1 MDEYAQRR
9 RIQQRRRIRRRR
21 KRIRAVLRIV
31 SLSIVLVALLVFAKQ
46 ISKLNL
52 GDLTWARKQSGVPEE
67 YVNEADTSP
76 DVPVF
81 REGDAL
87 REQMHKLAKK
97 DRDYQEIYDHYD
109 EYPES
114 LMLALSNNS
123 EMLDFVKGYLGA
135 EHVAN
140 GGLTRAECKA
150 DIPLLIQ
157 WDKRWGYAPYGN
169 SDVAI
174 SGCAPTCLS
183 MVVVG
188 LTGNTDITPE
198 AVAEYAEEA
207 GYYQKGTGTSWSL
220 MTEGCEHYG
229 IHGQELSLDRNVI
242 MKHLDAGEP
251 IICSMRPGIFTTAGH
266 FIVLVKEVDG
276 EIMVNDPNSKSRSKI
291 LWDYDTLADQISN
304 LWVFVKG

>member
-52 GDLTWARKQSGVPEE
+52 GGLTWARKQSGVLEE

-87 REQMHKLAKK
+87 REQIHKLAKK

-188 LTGNTDITPE
+188 LTGNTDITPA
-198 AVAEYAEEA
+198 AVAKYAEEA

-251 IICSMRPGIFTTAGH
+251 IICSMRPGNFTTAGH

-291 LWDYDTLADQISN
+291 LWDYDTLEGQIKN
-304 LWVFVKG
+304 LWGFAK

>member
-9 RIQQRRRIRRRR
+9 RIQQRRKIRRRR
-21 KRIRAVLRIV
+21 KRIRAVLRLICMTV
-31 SLSIVLVALLVFAKQ
+31 VLVALLVFAKQ

-52 GDLTWARKQSGVPEE
+52 GGLTWAEKSSGIPTG

-87 REQMHKLAKK
+87 REQIHKLAKK
-97 DRDYQEIYDHYD
+97 DRDYKDIYDHYD

-188 LTGNTDITPE
+188 LTGNTDITPA
-198 AVAEYAEEA
+198 AVAKYAEEA

-251 IICSMRPGIFTTAGH
+251 IICSMRPGNFTTAGH

-291 LWDYDTLADQISN
+291 LWDYDTLEGQIKN
-304 LWVFVKG
+304 LWGFAK

>member
-52 GDLTWARKQSGVPEE
+52 GDLTWARKQSGVLEE

-188 LTGNTDITPE
+188 LTGNTDITPA

-251 IICSMRPGIFTTAGH
+251 IICSMRPGNFTTEGH

-291 LWDYDTLADQISN
+291 LWDYDTLEGQIKN
-304 LWVFVKG
+304 LWGFTK

>member
-52 GDLTWARKQSGVPEE
+52 GGLTWARKQSGVLEE

-87 REQMHKLAKK
+87 REQIHKLAKK

-188 LTGNTDITPE
+188 LTGNTDITPA
-198 AVAEYAEEA
+198 AVAKYAEAA

-251 IICSMRPGIFTTAGH
+251 IICSMRPGNFTTAGH

-291 LWDYDTLADQISN
+291 LWDYDTLEGQIKN
-304 LWVFVKG
+304 LWGFAK

>member
-97 DRDYQEIYDHYD
+97 DRDYQEIYDHYG

-188 LTGNTDITPE
+188 LTGNTDITPA
-198 AVAEYAEEA
+198 AVDEYAEEA

-251 IICSMRPGIFTTAGH
+251 IICSMRPGNFTTAGH

-291 LWDYDTLADQISN
+291 LWDYDTLEGQIKN
-304 LWVFVKG
+304 LWGFTK

>member
-1 MDEYAQRR
+1 
-9 RIQQRRRIRRRR
+9 
-21 KRIRAVLRIV
+21 
-31 SLSIVLVALLVFAKQ
+31 
-46 ISKLNL
+46 
-52 GDLTWARKQSGVPEE
+52 
-67 YVNEADTSP
+67 
-76 DVPVF
+76 
-81 REGDAL
+81 
-87 REQMHKLAKK
+87 
-97 DRDYQEIYDHYD
+97 
-109 EYPES
+109 
-114 LMLALSNNS
+114 
-123 EMLDFVKGYLGA
+123 MLDFVKGYLGA

-188 LTGNTDITPE
+188 LTGNTDITPA
-198 AVAEYAEEA
+198 AVAKYAEEA

-251 IICSMRPGIFTTAGH
+251 IICSMRPGNFTTAGH

-291 LWDYDTLADQISN
+291 LWDYDTLEGQIKN
-304 LWVFVKG
+304 LWGFAK

>member
-188 LTGNTDITPE
+188 LTGNTDITPA

-207 GYYQKGTGTSWSL
+207 GYYQEGTGTSWSL

-251 IICSMRPGIFTTAGH
+251 IICSMRPGNFTTAGH

-291 LWDYDTLADQISN
+291 LWDYDTLEGQIKN
-304 LWVFVKG
+304 LWGFTK

>member
-1 MDEYAQRR
+1 M
-9 RIQQRRRIRRRR
+9 
-21 KRIRAVLRIV
+21 
-31 SLSIVLVALLVFAKQ
+31 
-46 ISKLNL
+46 
-52 GDLTWARKQSGVPEE
+52 
-67 YVNEADTSP
+67 NEADTSP

-87 REQMHKLAKK
+87 REQIHKLAKK
-97 DRDYQEIYDHYD
+97 DRDYKDIYDHYD

-123 EMLDFVKGYLGA
+123 EMLDFVKGYLST
-135 EHVAN
+135 EHVAS
-140 GGLTRAECKA
+140 GGLTREECEA

-188 LTGNTDITPE
+188 LTGNTDITPA

-251 IICSMRPGIFTTAGH
+251 IICSMRPGNFTTAGH

-291 LWDYDTLADQISN
+291 LWDYDTLEGQIKN
-304 LWVFVKG
+304 LWGFAK

>member
-9 RIQQRRRIRRRR
+9 RIQQRRKIRRRR
-21 KRIRAVLRIV
+21 KRIRAVLRLICMTV
-31 SLSIVLVALLVFAKQ
+31 VLVALLVFAKQ

-52 GDLTWARKQSGVPEE
+52 GGLTWAEKSSGIPTG

-87 REQMHKLAKK
+87 REQIHKLAKK

-188 LTGNTDITPE
+188 LTGNTDITPA
-198 AVAEYAEEA
+198 AVAKYAEEA

-251 IICSMRPGIFTTAGH
+251 IICSMRPGNFTTAGH

-291 LWDYDTLADQISN
+291 LWDYDTLEGQIKN
-304 LWVFVKG
+304 LWGFAK

>member
-52 GDLTWARKQSGVPEE
+52 GDLTWARKQSGVLEE

-174 SGCAPTCLS
+174 TGCAPTCLS

-188 LTGNTDITPE
+188 LTGNTDITPA

-251 IICSMRPGIFTTAGH
+251 IICSMRPGNFTTAGH

-291 LWDYDTLADQISN
+291 LWDYDTLEGQIKN
-304 LWVFVKG
+304 LWGFTK

>member
-1 MDEYAQRR
+1 M
-9 RIQQRRRIRRRR
+9 
-21 KRIRAVLRIV
+21 LRIV

-52 GDLTWARKQSGVPEE
+52 GDLTWARKQSGVLEE

-169 SDVAI
+169 GDVAI

-188 LTGNTDITPE
+188 LTGNTDITPA
-198 AVAEYAEEA
+198 AVAKYAEEA

-251 IICSMRPGIFTTAGH
+251 IICSMRPGNFTTTGH

-291 LWDYDTLADQISN
+291 LWDYDTLEGQIKN
-304 LWVFVKG
+304 LWGFTK

>member
-188 LTGNTDITPE
+188 LTGNTDITPA
-198 AVAEYAEEA
+198 AVAVYAEEA

-251 IICSMRPGIFTTAGH
+251 IICSMRPGNFTTAGH

-291 LWDYDTLADQISN
+291 LWDYDTLEGQIKN
-304 LWVFVKG
+304 LWGFTK

>member
-9 RIQQRRRIRRRR
+9 RIQQRRKIRRRR
-21 KRIRAVLRIV
+21 KRIRAVLRLICMTV
-31 SLSIVLVALLVFAKQ
+31 VLVALLVFAKQ

-52 GDLTWARKQSGVPEE
+52 GGLTWAEKSSGIPTG

-87 REQMHKLAKK
+87 REQIHKLAKK
-97 DRDYQEIYDHYD
+97 DSDYQEIYDHYD

-123 EMLDFVKGYLGA
+123 EMLDFVKGYLST
-135 EHVAN
+135 EHVAS
-140 GGLTRAECKA
+140 GGLTREECKA

-157 WDKRWGYAPYGN
+157 WDKRWGYATYGN

-188 LTGNTDITPE
+188 LTGNTEATPA
-198 AVAEYAEEA
+198 AVAAYAEEA
-207 GYYQKGTGTSWSL
+207 GYYQKGTGTSWSI

-251 IICSMRPGIFTTAGH
+251 IICSMRPGNFTTAGH

-276 EIMVNDPNSKSRSKI
+276 KIMVNDPNSKSRSKI
-291 LWDYDTLADQISN
+291 LWDYDTLEGQIKN
-304 LWVFVKG
+304 LWGFTK